1 MVRAGVPW
9 SGAWR
14 YGRSGCAGGEAPAG
28 TGVDEPGEA
37 GPSSRPPQVRVTQ
50 LWRKNMTVWR
60 FTSRWLSA
68 LVFSAIAVCA
78 FAQAPDAEFKPEV
91 GQSGKDVD
99 WVPDETAELG
109 CDSYCTAY
117 LWIVPARVEGRWR
130 TPQGELTLKQD
141 FQKISGALKSGN
153 VAAPIARGSLRGD
166 QISFLAAGA
175 EYRGR
180 VNGNTIEGTVKT
192 AGKSEGWKATR

>member
-91 GQSGKDVD
+91 GQSGKDVV
-99 WVPDETAELG
+99 WVPSPQELVDKMLDMAKVTSRDYVIDLGSGDGRTVITAAKRGARAGRRVQPGHGRAVQAQRRQGGGERQGGLRR
-109 CDSYCTAY
+109 SRHFQERS
-117 LWIVPARVEGRWR
+117 LPRHRHHPVPADG
-130 TPQGELTLKQD
+130 
-141 FQKISGALKSGN
+141 I
-153 VAAPIARGSLRGD
+153 
-166 QISFLAAGA
+166 
-175 EYRGR
+175 
-180 VNGNTIEGTVKT
+180 
-192 AGKSEGWKATR
+192 